1 LPRVGRCEPFAPGAY
16 GGPILPF
23 VMHARVAEQLAAIPL
38 FASLPADQL
47 VALAERGQVRTL
59 PADCT
64 VVQQGDTADALY
76 VLLAGSARVYNR
88 LPDGGETH
96 LAEQHA
102 GSYFGEL
109 ALLDGQ
115 PRSAWVVTTSPVEL
129 FVLPRADFL
138 ELLPRAPQALAAL
151 VAKLS

>member
-1 LPRVGRCEPFAPGAY
+1 MAADVPTRPDTQ
-16 GGPILPF
+16 
-23 VMHARVAEQLAAIPL
+23 RVAQQLASVPL

-47 VALAERGQVRTL
+47 VALAERGQVRSL

-64 VVQQGDTADALY
+64 VIQQGDSADALY
-76 VLLAGSARVYNR
+76 VLLAGSARVYMSHA
-88 LPDGGETH
+88 DGGETH

-115 PRSAWVVTTSPVEL
+115 PRSAWVVTISPVEL
-129 FVLPRADFL
+129 FVLPRTDFL
-138 ELLPRAPQALAAL
+138 ELLPQAPQALAAL
-151 VAKLS
+151 FTKLSEDVRQLTRRSA